1 MNLLKFSKDCMKIV
15 RLLLKSSRCVCHSD
29 FFIFLSM
36 SLGWKVLPCLLVLI
50 FLVTVGSEFQSITT
64 MLYVLPSTIK
74 FKCRVLLHFNRLTVF
89 YDLNT
94 KEETINGFLSFV
106 LSARIEFQDQR
117 RLYF

>member
-15 RLLLKSSRCVCHSD
+15 WLLLKSSRCVCHSD
-29 FFIFLSM
+29 FFYFLSM
-36 SLGWKVLPCLLVLI
+36 SLRWKVLPCLLVLI

-74 FKCRVLLHFNRLTVF
+74 FKCRVLLHFNRLAVF